1 MNQLPSTTTVMMDG
15 FAESSDPSV
24 ERTEM
29 ERGVPKQRI
38 VNTRVMAKI
47 KVALYFSTSAAA
59 DEFDSWYFDTLKRIG
74 WFTFRNPR
82 NGRELTV
89 RFDGGSAGELTL
101 IDDTDFDSKRSVT
114 LEYLR

>member
-1 MNQLPSTTTVMMDG
+1 MTQLPNTTTVMMDG
-15 FAESSDPSV
+15 FAESADPSV

-29 ERGVPKQRI
+29 ERGVPKQRLA
-38 VNTRVMAKI
+38 NTRVMARL
-47 KVALYFSTSAAA
+47 KVALYFATSAAA

-89 RFDGGSAGELTL
+89 RFVGGDAGELTL
-101 IDDTDFDSKRSVT
+101 IDDTGFDSKRSVT

>member
-15 FAESSDPSV
+15 FAESVDPGI

-38 VNTRVMAKI
+38 VNARVMARI
-47 KVALYFSTSAAA
+47 KVSLYFATSAAA

-74 WFTFRNPR
+74 WFAFRNPR

-89 RFDGGSAGELTL
+89 RFEGGSVGELTL
-101 IDDTDFDSKRSVT
+101 IDDSGFDSKRAVI